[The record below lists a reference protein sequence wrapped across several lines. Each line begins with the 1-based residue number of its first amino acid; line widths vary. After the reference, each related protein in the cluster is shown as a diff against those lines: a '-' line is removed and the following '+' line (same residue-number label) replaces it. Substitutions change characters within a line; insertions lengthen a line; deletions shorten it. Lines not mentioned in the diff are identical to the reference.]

1 MSNDTK
7 LEPSINAEHKINVVH
22 DVLVVDDEPAARHK
36 LILFLQDHKDFR
48 VVAQA
53 QNGIEALE
61 CIEKYS
67 PALVFLDIQMP
78 LLDGMSVASNIEYT
92 KDIGVVFVTGFNEYA
107 IKAFELNAVDYLL
120 KPYDKARLAKTLAR
134 FREFTGT
141 ISQYNIPKIIQDYRA
156 EQHFPEKLLFKSEGA
171 IEVVSAPEIQWIESS
186 GNYVKVCLER
196 TAFIARQTITTVQ
209 SQLDPEQFIRIRRT
223 HIVNK
228 NEVVTVDHISKGDY
242 QITLKSG
249 TTLRLSRGYKTR
261 FFEVFGA

>member
-1 MSNDTK
+1 MNNDNNHELSK
-7 LEPSINAEHKINVVH
+7 SSEHQNNKVH
-22 DVLVVDDEPAARHK
+22 DVLVVDDEPAARQK

-53 QNGIEALE
+53 QNGIEALD

-120 KPYDKARLAKTLAR
+120 KPYDKGRLAKTLDR

-141 ISQYNIPKIIQDYRA
+141 ISEYNIPKIIQDYRA

-171 IEVVSAPEIQWIESS
+171 IEVVSASEIQWIESS

-209 SQLDPEQFIRIRRT
+209 SQLDPDQFIRIRRT

-242 QITLKSG
+242 EITLKSG
-249 TTLRLSRGYKTR
+249 TKLRLSRGYKTR
-261 FFEVFGA
+261 FFEVFSS